1 MVGLAIK
8 AYEAFKDDEK
18 KAKPLF
24 EVVDELKKKNHPC
37 LSRFPKIN
45 LHWFNQDHK

>member
-1 MVGLAIK
+1 MGLAIK

-18 KAKPLF
+18 KAKLLF
-24 EVVDELKKKNHPC
+24 EVVDELKKESSL

-45 LHWFNQDHK
+45 LYFINQDHK

>member
-1 MVGLAIK
+1 MGLAIK

-24 EVVDELKKKNHPC
+24 EVVDELKKRIIPVEQISEN
-37 LSRFPKIN
+37 
-45 LHWFNQDHK
+45 